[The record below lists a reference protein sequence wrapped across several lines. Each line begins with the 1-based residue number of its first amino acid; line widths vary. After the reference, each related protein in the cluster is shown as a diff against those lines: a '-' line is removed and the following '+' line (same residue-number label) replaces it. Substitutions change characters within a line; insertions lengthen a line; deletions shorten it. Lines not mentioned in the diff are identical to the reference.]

1 MTIHEL
7 SPPPAFTERQLK
19 VTADYVPAGKRDS
32 QYAPPKKIPWIQ
44 LKGLWLQQAGFEV
57 NDIIRVR
64 VIKGCLVITTP
75 NKTPAE
81 AGDFD
86 ESPALLEAPHLGA
99 KPGGQLIKLPG
110 SLR

>member
-1 MTIHEL
+1 MTVHEML
-7 SPPPAFTERQLK
+7 LPPAFTERQLK
-19 VTADYVPAGKRDS
+19 VAADYVPAGKRDS
-32 QYAPPKKIPWIQ
+32 QYAPVKKIPWIQ

-64 VIKGCLVITTP
+64 IIKGCLVITTA
-75 NKTPAE
+75 NKNPAE

-86 ESPALLEAPHLGA
+86 DAPALLEPPYLGT
-99 KPGGQLIKLPG
+99 KPSGQLIKLPG